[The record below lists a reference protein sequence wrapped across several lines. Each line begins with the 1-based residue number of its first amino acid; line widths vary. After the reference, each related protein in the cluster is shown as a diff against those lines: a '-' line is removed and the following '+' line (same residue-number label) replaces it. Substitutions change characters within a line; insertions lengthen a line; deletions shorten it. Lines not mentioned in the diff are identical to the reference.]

1 MGEERRNNQSI
12 ISTSVQVIT
21 NPRKFF
27 SEMDPSGGYAE
38 PMKFFFAMA
47 AIGWLINLVG
57 TTLMLGK
64 ASLVSFLAMALA
76 GPAVLFIAG
85 FAGALILHI
94 IWQILGSNASFETSY
109 RSVAY
114 ATGISPLTSLIS
126 FIPVVGVPF
135 SIAWAIFLLITA
147 SVEVHK
153 IRQSLA
159 WAVWGVVG
167 AFLIVSTITVQFFY
181 NKNLSYTTAVS
192 MNESSIH
199 QQR

>member
-64 ASLVSFLAMALA
+64 ASLVSFLAMAIA